1 MFVTLCLPVRRVG
14 ATGNDLPPTSSSFT
28 VGAWMYPTSTGP
40 TTVQTALS
48 QDGTSISGFFL
59 QNSDGHW
66 RLCAPASQSTSS
78 AIDCAIGPAVKID
91 TWVWSSVNGARST
104 SNCAST

>member
-28 VGAWMYPTSTGP
+28 
-40 TTVQTALS
+40 
-48 QDGTSISGFFL
+48 
-59 QNSDGHW
+59 
-66 RLCAPASQSTSS
+66 
-78 AIDCAIGPAVKID
+78 CAIGPAVKIN
-91 TWVWSSVNGARST
+91 TWVWSSVNGTRST